1 MERDAC
7 RHDVERVVQDAP
19 EADVLGDDHAE
30 VDEAKRR
37 PDADDL
43 RDVEEEPADD
53 RGAEAEQRELRD
65 AREPHLAAH
74 VEEPLGAAM
83 VLGRDRELRL
93 RPDPA
98 IDLEVPA
105 VPARVDRDQV
115 LARDEEVHERREERL
130 LLVALLAPVAD
141 REAAPQIVDAR
152 RLLLA
157 LEGGAPHLAEP
168 PEPPEVA
175 LDSPDERSEVGEER
189 DQGARRGTGEA
200 RVDARAGGRRDG
212 EPERHDERQRA
223 DDERARR
230 HERRE
235 KEENPDGVPL
245 EREREV
251 PEERRRR
258 LVERLEEPAP
268 EGAEIDDGPAREDGG
283 GELAV
288 DATEPAR
295 LSEQIEPIRML
306 EIEERLGLAVPHLLL
321 QVRLHRVPAVV
332 PDGGR
337 GAEADRVPLV
347 LEAPAEVH
355 VVAGSREH
363 RVEPADVLERLLREP
378 HVATRD

>member
-30 VDEAKRR
+30 VDEAERR

-53 RGAEAEQRELRD
+53 RGAEAEQ
-65 AREPHLAAH
+65 
-74 VEEPLGAAM
+74 
-83 VLGRDRELRL
+83 RELRL